1 MQEDDEKEVTQMQ
14 WIGAFREQKR
24 FLFFVASLLLIL
36 AAPVFA
42 LDRESNRQTLRGL
55 QGVWVLIEDLEP
67 EIERSG
73 LTKNQ
78 IQKDVEGRLRE
89 AGIKTLTQEE
99 ASKTPGEPYLYVNIN
114 LNAGK
119 PGDETYSYSVDIGVI
134 QGVRLQRDP
143 RQKIHAVTWSTGGV
157 GSIKKEFVNRLS
169 DSVEDLVNVFV
180 KAYLSMNPR
189 KK

>member
-1 MQEDDEKEVTQMQ
+1 MQEKDGREVTQMQ
-14 WIGAFREQKR
+14 WIGAFREQR
-24 FLFFVASLLLIL
+24 RSLVFVVSLLLISV
-36 AAPVFA
+36 APVFA

-73 LTKNQ
+73 LTKKQ
-78 IQKDVEGRLRE
+78 VQKDVEGKLRD

-99 ASKTPGEPYLYVNIN
+99 CSKTPGEPYLYVNIN

-119 PGDETYSYSVDIGVI
+119 AGDEKYSYSVDIGVI

-157 GSIKKEFVNRLS
+157 GSIEKEFVNRLS
-169 DSVEDLVNVFV
+169 DSVEDLVNVFI
-180 KAYLSMNPR
+180 KAYISVNP
-189 KK
+189 KKK

>member
-1 MQEDDEKEVTQMQ
+1 MQEEDEKEVTWMPL
-14 WIGAFREQKR
+14 IGAHVGQKR
-24 FLFFVASLLLIL
+24 LLIFIASLLLISV
-36 AAPVFA
+36 APVFA
-42 LDRESNRQTLRGL
+42 LDREPNRQTLRGL
-55 QGVWVLIEDLEP
+55 QGVRVLIEDLEP

-78 IQKDVEGRLRE
+78 LQKDVEGKLRD

-99 ASKTPGEPYLYVNIN
+99 CSKTPGEPYLYVNIN

-119 PGDETYSYSVDIGVI
+119 AGDEKYSYSVDIGVI

-143 RQKIHAVTWSTGGV
+143 RQKTYAVTWSTGGV
-157 GSIKKEFVNRLS
+157 GSIEKEFVSRLS
-169 DSVEDLVNVFV
+169 DSVEDLVNVFI
-180 KAYLSMNPR
+180 KAYLSVNPR